1 MSVYFIYTHVNIC
14 IYLNVVEDERN
25 VGKFIIVSNYLRL
38 IKCIFKSIL
47 VYNGYKNTGGERM
60 GKSKV
65 MLGGAAVIAVM
76 LVIMCIST
84 YNGLVTSEE
93 NIDSQWAQVENQL
106 QRRFDLIPNLVNTV
120 EGYMEHEREIFENLA
135 SARAAYN
142 SAGNVEE
149 QAAANDALSETL
161 SQLLVVVENYPTL
174 KVDAQFT
181 RLMDE
186 LAGTENRLAVA
197 RKDYNEAVQDYN
209 EDVRRFP
216 GSLMAS
222 MFGFE
227 KRNYFDIEEGV
238 AENPAVDFGGE

>member
-1 MSVYFIYTHVNIC
+1 
-14 IYLNVVEDERN
+14 
-25 VGKFIIVSNYLRL
+25 
-38 IKCIFKSIL
+38 
-47 VYNGYKNTGGERM
+47 M

-65 MLGGAAVIAVM
+65 MLGGVAVIVVILA
-76 LVIMCIST
+76 IMCIST

-120 EGYMEHEREIFENLA
+120 EGYMEHEREIFESLA
-135 SARAAYN
+135 AARTAYGD
-142 SAGNVEE
+142 ATNVEE
-149 QAAANDALSETL
+149 QAAANDALSATL

-174 KVDAQFT
+174 KADAQFT